1 MLVEVRFIDDGVCLV
16 GEWRV
21 PDFPGP
27 WPALVFLHGSGPATR
42 DDWREEAERFA
53 TAGIATL
60 AYDKSGVGDSEG
72 DWTSQSFDDRA
83 REALSAVRFVKEVGG
98 VAIRCVGLLG
108 ASQGGW
114 IAPMAAAASTD
125 VAFVVTISASG
136 VSPRDQ
142 DLFRLERQ
150 LRRSGI
156 GEPGVGAALAAWRQ
170 ADEDLTRELAP
181 AVIAKRQ
188 HAFRKY
194 PWYSYMIFD
203 DPVIIGFVQ
212 RIWSFDPVPY
222 LERCSCPLLAVWGS
236 EDDLGPVVPSRE
248 IFERALPR
256 AGNTSASL
264 RVFPGAD
271 HGLRSLADGQEVPGL
286 IELFAEWIKGP
297 TNEGDDAQG

>member
-53 TAGIATL
+53 AAGIASL

-72 DWTSQSFDDRA
+72 DWTSQRFDDRA
-83 REALSAVRFVKEVGG
+83 REALSAVRFVKEIGD
-98 VAIRCVGLLG
+98 VAIHRVGVLG

-156 GEPGVGAALAAWRQ
+156 GEAGLGAALAAWRQ
-170 ADEDLTRELAP
+170 ADEDLRRGLAAP
-181 AVIAKRQ
+181 VIAKRQ
-188 HAFRKY
+188 HAFRGC
-194 PWYSYMIFD
+194 PWYSYMTFD
-203 DPVIIGFVQ
+203 DAAIIRFIE

-222 LERCSCPLLAVWGS
+222 LERCRCPLLAVWGG
-236 EDDLGPVVPSRE
+236 EDDLVPVGPSRE
-248 IFERALPR
+248 IFGRALRR

-271 HGLRSLADGQEVPGL
+271 HGLRSLADGQEIPGL
-286 IELFAEWIKGP
+286 IELFAEWIIGA
-297 TNEGDDAQG
+297 TSEGDDPQR